1 MIKARLAFASG
12 AVLLLAACGSSGGSH
27 SGPSTATS
35 AATPALTSTSS
46 APSSSA
52 PATTPAASATPLSVY
67 ATKFQ
72 EIGRPS
78 EKLQDKFKALPS
90 DTTLAEAQRLATQI
104 VTATQ
109 KGNAQLLRE
118 TWPPQVEKDIRA
130 MVIADGP
137 VLGDLA
143 DIENGQDRLVTD
155 SGTANAAY
163 NIVLADLGL
172 PPVN

>member
-1 MIKARLAFASG
+1 MIKARFALASG

-27 SGPSTATS
+27 SGPSNATS
-35 AATPALTSTSS
+35 ATTPAFTSASS
-46 APSSSA
+46 APSPSA

-67 ATKFQ
+67 AAKFQ
-72 EIGRPS
+72 KIGRPS
-78 EKLQDKFKALPS
+78 DKLQYEYQALPS
-90 DTTLAEAQRLATQI
+90 DTTLAEAQSLATRI

-109 KGNAQLLRE
+109 NGNAQLLRE

-130 MVIADGP
+130 MVIANGP
-137 VLGDLA
+137 VLGDL
-143 DIENGQDRLVTD
+143 ENGQDRLVTD
-155 SGTANAAY
+155 SGPANAAY